1 MEVIFEYE
9 LLNFVWETS
18 YDFDAAHE
26 SSKVRDE
33 SDQTEPDGNSV
44 STLLCD
50 ADGIPMGTSLEAIKL
65 RRQIIFDFYEEW
77 KILHPEKA
85 VYNQSLKADILI
97 RQESVVE
104 AAAHASKRYMSTL
117 AVLRLDEILAGAVQ
131 VASDAPKPGNKN
143 QSKLVKMLLMS
154 FEDKAIGKV
163 KLTVGVRRGS
173 LDKIQYGITA
183 MEEGER
189 IAPAVGKNR
198 KKKAPH
204 K

>member
-1 MEVIFEYE
+1 MSA
-9 LLNFVWETS
+9 LS
-18 YDFDAAHE
+18 
-26 SSKVRDE
+26 
-33 SDQTEPDGNSV
+33 
-44 STLLCD
+44 CD
-50 ADGIPMGTSLEAIKL
+50 ANGIPVGTSLEDIKL

-77 KILHPEKA
+77 KIQHPEKA
-85 VYNQSLKADILI
+85 VYNQYLKADILI

-104 AAAHASKRYMSTL
+104 AAAHASKRYKSTL

-131 VASDAPKPGNKN
+131 IATDAPKPGNKN
-143 QSKLVKMLLMS
+143 QSKLVKMLLMT
-154 FEDKAIGKV
+154 FEDKIIGKV

-183 MEEGER
+183 IEEGER
-189 IAPAVGKNR
+189 IAPVISKNG